1 MNRSL
6 APSSEAFFC
15 LFATKW
21 KLFVDV
27 GAHIGVISAILAAS
41 HRECTCIAFE
51 PTPITFQVLRRNSM
65 IYPNIRAENY
75 AVGKSSGQL
84 RLFLG
89 KSEVA
94 NSTTRPQVSGASVR
108 SIVFPSVSLDDYIH
122 THALTIPDMIKV
134 DVEGGEYEVLLGAQN
149 LYHRFLWNA
158 QRKLLVAAN
167 IGFRFRGNVI
177 WIPEQRLRQY
187 SDFID
192 WKSI

>member
-1 MNRSL
+1 
-6 APSSEAFFC
+6 
-15 LFATKW
+15 
-21 KLFVDV
+21 
-27 GAHIGVISAILAAS
+27 
-41 HRECTCIAFE
+41 
-51 PTPITFQVLRRNSM
+51 M

-108 SIVFPSVSLDDYIH
+108 SIVVPSVSLDDYIH

-149 LYHRFLWNA
+149 LINTDQPPAWFVEVNTDFLDQRGLSVAALQKGMKPNGAQNLYHRLLWNA
-158 QRKLLVAAN
+158 QRKPLVAAN
-167 IGFRFRGNVI
+167 IGSRFRGNVV